1 MLSNHKNRVSNS
13 LLRVA
18 GLLALVLVSN
28 SPTIEAQSGLDLL
41 GVESGARSAGMGDAF
56 VAVAGDPISQ
66 HYNPSA
72 TTEVADFAVTF
83 GHVSHWENIRYE
95 SAFLT
100 FRESKVHYN
109 FGLRIAQI
117 SNIEARTIASPEP
130 DYQFEARDVSLKFG
144 LAAQVAKNISIGL
157 ALGWLSESINF
168 YRGYSFNADIGAFYR
183 HSSELSFGA
192 SLSNIGSK
200 LTLLEEEISVPTTLR
215 FGASYVRDKLLV
227 SAGGLYADEEFHVQ
241 GGAEYSLHRSFAL
254 RAGLQTGFDSKNFS
268 AGAGFSKRDVRV
280 DYAFV
285 PYSNDLGSSHQFSLS
300 YFLK

>member
-1 MLSNHKNRVSNS
+1 MVRDRRSGVSNFA
-13 LLRVA
+13 LKVA
-18 GLLALVLVSN
+18 GTLALALLFI
-28 SPTIEAQSGLDLL
+28 SPTIKAQSGLDLL
-41 GVESGARSAGMGDAF
+41 GVESGARPAGMGDAF

-66 HYNPSA
+66 HYNPAA
-72 TTEVADFAVTF
+72 TTEAADFAVAF
-83 GHVSHWENIRYE
+83 GHVSHWENIRFE
-95 SAFLT
+95 SVFLT
-100 FRESKVHYN
+100 FRESKIHYN
-109 FGLRIAQI
+109 FGLRLAQI
-117 SNIEARTIASPEP
+117 SDIEARTIASPAP

-144 LAAQVAKNISIGL
+144 LAAQVAEKLSIGL

-168 YRGYSFNADIGAFYR
+168 YRGYSFNVDIGALYR
-183 HSSELSFGA
+183 HSSEFSFGA

-200 LTLLEEEISVPTTLR
+200 LTLLQEKISIPTTLR
-215 FGASYVRDKLLV
+215 FGASFVRDKLLV
-227 SAGGLYADEEFHVQ
+227 SAGGLYADEEFHIQ
-241 GGAEYSLHRSFAL
+241 TGAEYSLHQSFSL

>member
-1 MLSNHKNRVSNS
+1 MLSDSRNTVSN
-13 LLRVA
+13 LALKIG
-18 GLLALVLVSN
+18 GLLALVMALH
-28 SPTIEAQSGLDLL
+28 SPTILAQSGLDLL
-41 GVESGARSAGMGDAF
+41 GVESGARPAGMGDAF

-72 TTEVADFAVTF
+72 TTEADDFAVTF

-100 FRESKVHYN
+100 FREGKIHYN

-117 SNIEARTIASPEP
+117 SGIEARTIASPAP

-144 LAAQVAKNISIGL
+144 LAAQVTEKVSIGL

-183 HSSELSFGA
+183 YSSELSFGA

-200 LTLLEEEISVPTTLR
+200 LTLLAEEISIPTTLR
-215 FGASYVRDKLLV
+215 FGASYTKDKLLL
-227 SAGGLYADEEFHVQ
+227 SAAGLYADEDFHLQ
-241 GGAEYSLHRSFAL
+241 TGAEYTLHQSLLL
-254 RAGLQTGFDSKNFS
+254 RAGLQTGFDSKTFS
-268 AGAGFSKRDVRV
+268 AGAGFSKRGVRV